1 MGISVNDATLLLPV
15 LGAFNV
21 LGRVVAGWLS
31 DRPWADCL
39 FIHNFALIIAGGA
52 TCLVP
57 LMSTYGQLSVYGAV
71 FGCCIGNNGVASLDR
86 IPYCT
91 VVDVFIML
99 LHRPLS

>member
-1 MGISVNDATLLLPV
+1 MLLPV

-39 FIHNFALIIAGGA
+39 FIHNVALIVAGGA

-57 LMSTYGQLSVYGAV
+57 LMTTHAQLSVYSAI
-71 FGCCIGNNGVASLDR
+71 FGCCIGNCGS
-86 IPYCT
+86 
-91 VVDVFIML
+91 
-99 LHRPLS
+99 S